1 MSKTRTRKK
10 RRIASKFRTARDE
23 QGRFGWNQ
31 TFSLTVVGIISCLHL
46 CGLAAL
52 FSPASG
58 IFNTQPLI
66 DQDWGLHFHHLNSL
80 VAFWY
85 QDKMVWGYN
94 PFFMAGYP
102 SNTIQDLSIKF
113 FEFVALLLST
123 IALLPIQWFKITAFL
138 AMASVPWLMYFAA
151 RNFFFG
157 HDTKHL
163 IATLAALCGTIYWW
177 NSLPREMFFY
187 GMLGFPVAS
196 YLSILGVSLF
206 YRIARSSEKFGW
218 AHIGWLIF
226 AMAILPLH
234 IQSIV
239 SFLPPM
245 IALLVIEPR
254 LVTRRLVAWSAAA
267 TALAFLVNSAWLIPA
282 FGHRAD
288 DASAAIVDQLPL
300 FASANPFT
308 FFLDYLGPNGFWTF
322 RPSFME
328 KGVRVALLVLGIMGM
343 PKLLHSDKRQV
354 GIMLTSASVVLFTVT
369 YFGAL
374 FPMIRA
380 WQPLRFKVPFDL
392 MLTLGASYA
401 MSEWLRSTKNSRSA
415 WIPALVGLGIG
426 AFFINLAQTEFTAR
440 LQLRSQF
447 IPELKAIVDWIDRET
462 PADARLL
469 FEESGD
475 ETGFVYDRTYL
486 SSFLPYLTGRQLIGG
501 PINLYND
508 RHHFAEFHSGKLF
521 QKEPQPISD
530 SELRNYL
537 RLYNIGAVVAF
548 DPRSIQ
554 RLQSIPGLVTV
565 EQRIGPIHLMKVN
578 QPLSWFQVGE
588 GSVKAG
594 YNRLELSGLKGN
606 EVVLKYHW
614 VDGLRA
620 VPPTR
625 IEPVQVADD
634 PIPFIKLVNP
644 PAAVTLRIA
653 ASF

>member
-1 MSKTRTRKK
+1 MTRKK
-10 RRIASKFRTARDE
+10 TRKANQRSSATAVRHSSDWS
-23 QGRFGWNQ
+23 QQ
-31 TFSLTVVGIISCLHL
+31 TSLLWTAAICLLHGL
-46 CGLAAL
+46 GLALL
-52 FSPASG
+52 FHPPAG
-58 IFNTQPLI
+58 IFDRQPLI

-80 VAFWY
+80 VAFWH

-94 PFFMAGYP
+94 PYFMAGYP

-113 FEFVALLLST
+113 FEFVALVLST
-123 IALLPIQWFKITAFL
+123 VALLPIQWFKIIAFL
-138 AMASVPWLMYFAA
+138 AMASIPWLMYFAA

-196 YLSILGVSLF
+196 YLSILGVALF
-206 YRIARSSEKFGW
+206 YRLARSSETFGW
-218 AHIGWLIF
+218 PQIGWLIF

-245 IALLVIEPR
+245 ITLLVIEPR
-254 LVTRRLVAWSAAA
+254 LVTSRLVAWSAAA
-267 TALAFLVNSAWLIPA
+267 TVLAFLVNSAWLIPA

-328 KGVRVALLVLGIMGM
+328 KGFRVALLVLGISGIR
-343 PKLLHSDKRQV
+343 KLLQSDQRPV
-354 GIMLTSASVVLFTVT
+354 GIMLTSASVVLFIVT

-374 FPMIRA
+374 FPMMRA

-392 MLTLGASYA
+392 MLTVGASYA
-401 MSEWLRSTKNSRSA
+401 MSEWLRSAKNSRSA
-415 WIPALVGLGIG
+415 WVPALVGLSMS
-426 AFFINLAQTEFTAR
+426 AFLINLAQTEFTAR

-447 IPELKAIVDWIDRET
+447 IPELRAIVDRIERET
-462 PADARLL
+462 SDDARLL

-475 ETGFVYDRTYL
+475 ESGFVYDRVYL

-521 QKEPQPISD
+521 QKEAQTISD

-537 RLYNIGAVVAF
+537 RVYNIGAIVAF

-565 EQRIGPIHLMKVN
+565 EERIGPIHLMKVN
-578 QPLSWFQVGE
+578 QPVGWLLA
-588 GSVKAG
+588 GNGDVKAG
-594 YNRLELSGLKGN
+594 YNRLELSNLKGD
-606 EVVLKYHW
+606 ELILKYHW
-614 VDGLRA
+614 VEGLVA
-620 VPPTR
+620 QPATR
-625 IEPVQVADD
+625 IEPIKIADD
-634 PIPFIKLVNP
+634 PIPFIKLINP
-644 PAAVTLRIA
+644 PSALTLRIA
-653 ASF
+653 SS

>member
-1 MSKTRTRKK
+1 MSKTRTRKT
-10 RRIASKFRTARDE
+10 RRNASKLRAASHE
-23 QGRFGWNQ
+23 QVRFEWNQ
-31 TFSLTVVGIISCLHL
+31 KFCLILVALIWSLHT

-80 VAFWY
+80 VAFWH

-218 AHIGWLIF
+218 THIGWLIF

-245 IALLVIEPR
+245 IALLVIDPR
-254 LVTRRLVAWSAAA
+254 LVTRRLLAWSAAA

-308 FFLDYLGPNGFWTF
+308 LFLDYLGPNGFWTF

-328 KGVRVALLVLGIMGM
+328 KGVRLAFLVLGVMGM
-343 PKLLHSDKRQV
+343 RKLFHSEKRQV
-354 GIMLTSASVVLFTVT
+354 GIMLTSGSVVLFIVT

-401 MSEWLRSTKNSRSA
+401 MSEWLRSAKNSRSA
-415 WIPALVGLGIG
+415 WVPALVGLSMS
-426 AFFINLAQTEFTAR
+426 AFLINLAQTESTAR

-447 IPELKAIVDWIDRET
+447 IPELNAIVEWIDRET
-462 PADARLL
+462 PTNARLL

-521 QKEPQPISD
+521 QKEPQAISD
-530 SELRNYL
+530 SELLNYL

-548 DPRSIQ
+548 DPQ
-554 RLQSIPGLVTV
+554 
-565 EQRIGPIHLMKVN
+565 IGR
-578 QPLSWFQVGE
+578 VG
-588 GSVKAG
+588 
-594 YNRLELSGLKGN
+594 
-606 EVVLKYHW
+606 
-614 VDGLRA
+614 
-620 VPPTR
+620 
-625 IEPVQVADD
+625 
-634 PIPFIKLVNP
+634 
-644 PAAVTLRIA
+644 
-653 ASF
+653 